1 MLLTS
6 RYSVIPHPSF
16 TDSLSNNLPL
26 LNVLS
31 QAMVLARQRET
42 LILKEILF
50 YEVHLQFWED
60 IQKREFNDRYFKSLI
75 ISVIGFA
82 SIISV

>member
-1 MLLTS
+1 
-6 RYSVIPHPSF
+6 
-16 TDSLSNNLPL
+16 
-26 LNVLS
+26 
-31 QAMVLARQRET
+31 MVLARQRET